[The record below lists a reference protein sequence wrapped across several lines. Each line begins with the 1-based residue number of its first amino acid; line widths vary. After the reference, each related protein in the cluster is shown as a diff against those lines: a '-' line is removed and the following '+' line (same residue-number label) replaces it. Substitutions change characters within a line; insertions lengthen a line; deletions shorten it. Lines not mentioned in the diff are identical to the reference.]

1 MTSLVDNRELALTV
15 GYKATDWVYPVSEA
29 TYRDAMDG
37 WDVKAIVRDDKCIG
51 AAYFSGDEV
60 HVSILPEWRKK
71 WATKGL
77 IAALFAKSRVTTRV
91 TPGHEYMHG
100 ILQRLGFAQQ
110 GEWFVRG

>member
-15 GYKATDWVYPVSEA
+15 GYKATDWPSPVPEAVYRKV
-29 TYRDAMDG
+29 MDD

-77 IAALFAKSRVTTRV
+77 IAALLKGRVTTRV